1 MLTKTIM
8 GHSSIAMTERY
19 VHLMTLDEN
28 LEAPV

>member
-1 MLTKTIM
+1 MLTKAIM

-19 VHLMTLDEN
+19 VHLMAQDEN